1 MRFMR
6 AATFIMVG
14 GLACAQTRDTA
25 AIFGSITDS
34 QGAAIAGATV
44 TLTNAATGQLRNGL
58 ANESGQYLFSSIPVG
73 TYSVLVEQPAF
84 KRAQRTGVLVQAN
97 ENVKVDVSLEVGDI
111 KSTVSVEAEASQVET
126 RSSSPKETVD
136 SARVVE
142 LPLNGRNVADLAL
155 LATGVSAF
163 SSNSG
168 DANSS
173 WRPRG
178 TKEFAVNGSRNN
190 NVRFT
195 LDGGGNMD
203 TLMNTNLPF
212 PFPDAVEEFSVE
224 TSNMSM
230 DHGNSSAGAVNVV
243 TKSGSN
249 KVHGDAFWFVRNTAL
264 NA

>member
-111 KSTVSVEAEASQVET
+111 KSTVSVAAEASQVET
-126 RSSSPKETVD
+126 RSSSLKETVD

-142 LPLNGRNVADLAL
+142 LPLNGRNAADLAL
-155 LATGVSAF
+155 LATGVVSGTG
-163 SSNSG
+163 SNTG
-168 DANSS
+168 DQGSNIQ
-173 WRPRG
+173 PRG
-178 TKEFAVNGSRNN
+178 QKSISINGSRNN
-190 NVRFT
+190 NVRYT
-195 LDGGGNMD
+195 LDGGENMD
-203 TLMNTNLPF
+203 
-212 PFPDAVEEFSVE
+212 
-224 TSNMSM
+224 
-230 DHGNSSAGAVNVV
+230 
-243 TKSGSN
+243 
-249 KVHGDAFWFVRNTAL
+249 
-264 NA
+264 